1 MPTPCVFLFKIDC
14 LWMKNVLT
22 LLYPVNNVQP
32 TFLPLNSCFYGCF
45 SAIVISYKSA
55 EAPLPLENFPL
66 TEQVLSKL
74 RCILRFTMGIVFW
87 IGQKITLPGLFWN
100 MPFVEDICGISTPL
114 HPRAYPCVGAGGT
127 AEKWVSVNSPAD
139 HSRIHGGTL
148 LSGVTFFLVIS
159 AFAACLVCDGL
170 YYLRD

>member
-1 MPTPCVFLFKIDC
+1 MPTPPVFLFKTEC
-14 LWMKNVLT
+14 FWMKNVLT
-22 LLYPVNNVQP
+22 LLYLVYDVQP
-32 TFLPLNSCFYGCF
+32 TFLPLHSCFYGCF

-55 EAPLPLENFPL
+55 EALLPPGKVLFE
-66 TEQVLSKL
+66 TQVYS
-74 RCILRFTMGIVFW
+74 
-87 IGQKITLPGLFWN
+87 
-100 MPFVEDICGISTPL
+100 PFHNGNCVLNRAGDHSSWPFLKHAIVEDIYGISTSL

-139 HSRIHGGTL
+139 HSGLLGGTL

-159 AFAACLVCDGL
+159 AFAACLICDGL